1 MPLDGF
7 RNQCTLQ
14 KCRRRV
20 YIWKNLCSFMYLFFV
35 LFSFLYYE
43 ITLRKSVFTSKSCVV
58 NTWSW
63 QLALINFTYAFH
75 MYSKVPAPQAEI
87 DISISHPVIIN
98 KMFMSKR
105 EGCIVLSINVNSI
118 TFKIVTIKIIL
129 IIISDFF
136 CQFMV
141 T

>member
-1 MPLDGF
+1 
-7 RNQCTLQ
+7 
-14 KCRRRV
+14 
-20 YIWKNLCSFMYLFFV
+20 
-35 LFSFLYYE
+35 
-43 ITLRKSVFTSKSCVV
+43 
-58 NTWSW
+58 
-63 QLALINFTYAFH
+63 
-75 MYSKVPAPQAEI
+75 MYSKVPATQAEI
-87 DISISHPVIIN
+87 DSSISHPVIIN

-136 CQFMV
+136 CQLMV